1 MERFGKSGG
10 EKKEPMDSTAPSLVV
25 AALRAAIKCGGE
37 EQLEAQLDNHSAWN
51 LVSAAIKRRILFVT
65 LFLLQVSDPVEFA
78 TAAQLAAR
86 GVCLQRPEAM
96 PGLFAFLSTFLQGN
110 YEVGPLFFCFIC
122 SHTLAVSRVSELLLP
137 PCLLR
142 WCLTLLAKTRFFVF
156 VFLFCFVDRKQLQVV
171 GGLDQHSARRF
182 DRQWLAD
189 FVLART
195 CKYCGSW

>member
-1 MERFGKSGG
+1 MSLSG
-10 EKKEPMDSTAPSLVV
+10 SCL
-25 AALRAAIKCGGE
+25 CG
-37 EQLEAQLDNHSAWN
+37 S
-51 LVSAAIKRRILFVT
+51 VSYICT
-65 LFLLQVSDPVEFA
+65 SDPAISGNCHCLDCKKASGSGYAA
-78 TAAQLAAR
+78 TFFVPEEAISITGEVKYYERMASNGKLARRGFCPHCGSQLF
-86 GVCLQRPEAM
+86 GRPEAM

-110 YEVGPLFFCFIC
+110 YEVGPLFFCFTC